1 MKSKLVDI
9 THASTPKLG
18 HRIKWVLVAAIAY
31 LQSIAVMAQ
40 NIDENNPC
48 GNPFSNHFGPYDYRS
63 ADQATKNLVE
73 RAHFTRG
80 VETMTQPAT
89 TTLGT
94 MAGDVGY
101 VLRVFPNH
109 HRALITMM
117 RLGERHKTDLPPSAG
132 FTVDCYFERAIR
144 FRPDDTVARLL
155 YAQYL
160 AKHKHNELVKYHIV
174 MAQKFAGDNSM
185 SHYNVG
191 LVAYEVGEFEIALVQ
206 AHRAMALGERRPE
219 LEQQLRK
226 AGRWSE
232 ASKTENASPAS
243 ASAEEKSKIN

>member
-1 MKSKLVDI
+1 M
-9 THASTPKLG
+9 G
-18 HRIKWVLVAAIAY
+18 AIIY
-31 LQSIAVMAQ
+31 LQSITVMAQ
-40 NIDENNPC
+40 NTDDNNPC
-48 GNPFSNHFGPYDYRS
+48 GNPFINHFGPYDYRS
-63 ADQATKNLVE
+63 TDQATKNLVE

-94 MAGDVGY
+94 IAGDVGY
-101 VLRVFPNH
+101 TLRVFPNH

-132 FTVDCYFERAIR
+132 FTVDCYFERATR

-160 AKHKHNELVKYHIV
+160 TKHKRNEQAKYHILV
-174 MAQKFAGDNSM
+174 AQKFAGDNAM

-191 LVAYEVGEFEIALVQ
+191 LVAYEAGEFEIALVE
-206 AHRAMALGERRPE
+206 AHRAMALGEKRPD

-226 AGRWSE
+226 AGRWSDTP
-232 ASKTENASPAS
+232 KTENATPLPAS
-243 ASAEEKSKIN
+243 TPENPKIN